1 MSYWS
6 SDNVVHIGEKDLEI
20 PAERGL
26 SYTVGATS
34 QKVTFNIPQS
44 VGFLDG
50 KSSYLSWEM
59 KILCEET
66 LKTRLQLDPAGCGMC
81 VQNYRLM
88 NNGVVLEEINDC
100 NQLVALR
107 HDYDRDQSLL
117 KSRALMEGGT
127 THSFHNAGTQ
137 GSTQTDMANLSEN
150 PWFKKPA
157 DAQPVAD
164 YDQAADGLTV
174 KCCVPMP
181 YSGIFSGGAFPVM
194 LLENGL
200 HLEIDLMPAPR
211 IIRQLDSVV
220 QMRRRT
226 LNPQVLGSDAA
237 GTNFPVAAGGTNQP
251 YTEIFLKNVN
261 SQWSIDRCPFV
272 KGERIGLIE
281 TDNAAVNHAPLT
293 DQAGAEINIVID
305 DIEMDGGFVKLTVN
319 QFFNNGDGAGGNP
332 TGRDINDTFCVVS
345 LSCADTD
352 NYKVEYQVDKMT
364 MVVHQLELEREQ
376 VQSMLSE
383 ARDGSSIEFDIM
395 SYTNYKNSQLAT
407 ERQSSFLINAKNER
421 AKSCIVIPTDS
432 TVYRPGQML
441 SSQSTYTV
449 TYDVVDTTLQS
460 ARPGIS
466 GCCDFLSEY
475 QFQVSGI
482 NVPSRPV
489 STRKIATMKSIDA
502 FAISETEKGLHN
514 GGIVPRSFS
523 KFMENFVICRSFGT
537 MKGSQDLRNE
547 DLVLQLRYSEGVAP
561 QKNKLFSTFVAH
573 VRRVRIKNGFVEV
586 DI

>member
-1 MSYWS
+1 MSYWQ

-34 QKVTFNIPQS
+34 TKVTFNIPQS

-50 KSSYLSWEM
+50 KSSYLSWDM
-59 KILCEET
+59 KILCTEA

-81 VQNYRLM
+81 VQNFRLM
-88 NNGVVLEEINDC
+88 NNGVVIEEINDC
-100 NQLVALR
+100 NQLVALK
-107 HDYDRDQSLL
+107 HDYDKDQSLV

-127 THSFHNAGTQ
+127 THNSQNAGTQ
-137 GSTQTDMANLSEN
+137 GNSQTDMANLWEN

-157 DAQPVAD
+157 DADPAVDYVQAD
-164 YDQAADGLTV
+164 DGLTV

-200 HLEIDLMPAPR
+200 QIEIDLMPAPR

-220 QMRRRT
+220 QNRRRT
-226 LNPQVLGSDAA
+226 LNPQVRGSAAA
-237 GTNFPVAAGGTNQP
+237 GTAFPLGAGGAATP
-251 YTEIFLKNVN
+251 YTQIWLQNVN
-261 SQWSIDRCPFV
+261 NQWSIDKCPFV
-272 KGERIGLIE
+272 RGEVIGFIE
-281 TDNAAVNHAPLT
+281 TDNAAVDPATLS
-293 DQAGAEINIVID
+293 DQAGTAAVNLTITGIDINAGYVR
-305 DIEMDGGFVKLTVN
+305 LTVN
-319 QFFNNGDGAGGNP
+319 QFFNNAGLAGA
-332 TGRDINDTFCVVS
+332 RQIDATFSVVS
-345 LSCADTD
+345 LSVSDTP
-352 NYKVEYQVDKMT
+352 NYNVQYQVDKMT
-364 MVVHQLELEREQ
+364 MVVHQLELERAQ

-383 ARDGSSIEFDIM
+383 ARDGSSIEFDLM
-395 SYTNYKNSQLAT
+395 SYTNYKNSQLAS

-432 TVYRPGQML
+432 TVYLPGQL
-441 SSQSTYTV
+441 ISSQSTYLV
-449 TYDVVDTTLQS
+449 TQDSMDTKLNS
-460 ARPGIS
+460 SRPGIS
-466 GCCDFLSEY
+466 GCNDFLSEY
-475 QFQVSGI
+475 QFQISQI

-514 GGIVPRSFS
+514 GGITPRSFA

-547 DLVLQLRYSEGVAP
+547 DLTLQLRYSEATAP
-561 QKNKLFSTFVAH
+561 QKNKLFSTFIAH
-573 VRRVRIKNGFVEV
+573 VRRVRIKSGFVEV
-586 DI
+586 DV

>member
-1 MSYWS
+1 MSYWQ

-34 QKVTFNIPQS
+34 TKVTFNIPQS

-59 KILCEET
+59 KILCTEA

-81 VQNYRLM
+81 VQNFRLM
-88 NNGVVLEEINDC
+88 NNGVVIEEINDC
-100 NQLVALR
+100 NQLVALK
-107 HDYDRDQSLL
+107 HDYDKDQSLV

-127 THSFHNAGTQ
+127 THNSQNAGTQ
-137 GSTQTDMANLSEN
+137 GNSQTDMANLWEN

-157 DAQPVAD
+157 DASPPAD
-164 YDQAADGLTV
+164 YVQADDGLTV

-200 HLEIDLMPAPR
+200 QIEIDLMPAPR

-220 QMRRRT
+220 QNRRRT
-226 LNPQVLGSDAA
+226 LNPKVRGSDAA
-237 GTNFPVAAGGTNQP
+237 GTAFPLGAGGAATP
-251 YTEIFLKNVN
+251 YTQIWLQNVN
-261 SQWSIDRCPFV
+261 NQWSIDKCPFV
-272 KGERIGLIE
+272 RGEVIGFIE
-281 TDNAAVNHAPLT
+281 TGDAAADPAPLSDQAGTAAVNLT
-293 DQAGAEINIVID
+293 ITDIDINATYVR
-305 DIEMDGGFVKLTVN
+305 LTVN
-319 QFFNNGDGAGGNP
+319 QFFNNAGLAGARQIDN
-332 TGRDINDTFCVVS
+332 TFSVVS
-345 LSCADTD
+345 LSVSDTP
-352 NYKVEYQVDKMT
+352 NYNVQYQVDKMT
-364 MVVHQLELEREQ
+364 MVVHQLELERAQ

-383 ARDGSSIEFDIM
+383 ARDGSSIEFDLM
-395 SYTNYKNSQLAT
+395 SYTNYKNSQLAS

-432 TVYRPGQML
+432 TVYLPGQL
-441 SSQSTYTV
+441 ISSQSTYLV
-449 TYDVVDTTLQS
+449 TQDSMDTKLNS
-460 ARPGIS
+460 SRPGIS
-466 GCCDFLSEY
+466 GCNDFLSEY
-475 QFQVSGI
+475 QFQISQI
-482 NVPSRPV
+482 NIPSRPV

-514 GGIVPRSFS
+514 GGITPRSFA

-547 DLVLQLRYSEGVAP
+547 DLTLQLRYSEANAP
-561 QKNKLFSTFVAH
+561 QKNKLFSTFIAH
-573 VRRVRIKNGFVEV
+573 VRRVRIKSGFVEV
-586 DI
+586 DV